1 LLRHNS
7 FYKIDPKMKQVIKS
21 IIRKTLKVFNLR
33 LSYYKHNKSR
43 LLKIIDDNNINII
56 FDVGAN
62 NGGFGLELLQNDF
75 KGKIISFEPTVHA
88 HFELV
93 KLSRKYPNWIVCP
106 RVALAEKNST
116 GKINVAGNSGLSS
129 SLLDMKSTHKE
140 SAPDSLYVSSEDVKL
155 ITLDS
160 IFNNYVMNN
169 DEVLIKI
176 DVQGY
181 EEQVLIGAINSIKKV
196 RAVKIECS
204 LVSLYEGDKT
214 YEFYFDWLKK
224 LGFVL
229 FDLNP
234 EHAHPVTGRLLQFD
248 AIFVRKK

>member
-1 LLRHNS
+1 MDFDKLDPGMW
-7 FYKIDPKMKQVIKS
+7 KIIKKAA
-21 IIRKTLKVFNLR
+21 RKALKIFNLR
-33 LSYYKHNKSR
+33 LSYYDKSKTR
-43 LLKIIDDNNINII
+43 YSKIIDAYNISVV
-56 FDVGAN
+56 FDIGAN
-62 NGGFGLELLQNDF
+62 RGQFVLELLQDNF
-75 KGKIISFEPTVHA
+75 NGKIISFEPTTDA
-88 HFELV
+88 HFKLE
-93 KLSRKYPNWIVCP
+93 KLSRKYPNWIVHE
-106 RVALAEKNST
+106 RVAIGERDGAV
-116 GKINVAGNSGLSS
+116 KINIAGNSAESS
-129 SLLDMKSTHKE
+129 SILDMKSAHKE
-140 SAPDSLYVSSEDVKL
+140 SAPYSQYFSKEDVKL

-229 FDLNP
+229 FDL
-234 EHAHPVTGRLLQFD
+234 EAGHAHPITGRLLQFD
-248 AIFVRKK
+248 AVFVREK